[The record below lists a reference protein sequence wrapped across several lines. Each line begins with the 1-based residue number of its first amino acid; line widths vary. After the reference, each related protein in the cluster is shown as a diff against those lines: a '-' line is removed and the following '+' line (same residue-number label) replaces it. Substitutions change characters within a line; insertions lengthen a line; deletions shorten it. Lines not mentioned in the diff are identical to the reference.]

1 MLIVRLATRNLFRQA
16 KRNVLSMV
24 SIIFGVF
31 IIIIGSGFA
40 LGLNENAIRA
50 QIDSVSG
57 HVLVL
62 PEEYP
67 TSGFRH
73 PVSNA
78 FSIDQDTQTWL
89 NENTKA
95 WTSRIVAT
103 PRAIKGYESMRVRL
117 MGMSDNDEQVFPRDM
132 WNIEGAL
139 PQKGNDQILVATKP
153 AQLLGLKLGDVLTLE
168 SRTVDGAMNAMRYE
182 VSGIVSTG
190 NPMFDNLGV
199 FMPIDTA
206 DTLIA
211 ANGRVTHVAS
221 LVNDRDQNQTFASN
235 VQSKMQ
241 KNVVRTWQE
250 ETKELVEIGYLRTKM
265 FNIMGFALLLMAATG
280 IANTVLMAAFERVAE
295 IGTLRS
301 MGLKKSGVL
310 LMFAV
315 EGLWLGIF
323 GGLIGVVSAGS
334 ICAHY
339 SQNGI
344 DMMALIEGK
353 TDQMG
358 NIPISAILY
367 MDFSYDTITFAFTA
381 AVITSVLASIYPAY
395 AASKISPSQAVRP
408 R

>member
-16 KRNVLSMV
+16 KRNTLSMV

-78 FSIDQDTQTWL
+78 FSIDQDTQNWL
-89 NENTKA
+89 DENTKA

-117 MGMSDNDEQVFPRDM
+117 MGMSDNDEQVFSREIWKIDGEFPK
-132 WNIEGAL
+132 
-139 PQKGNDQILVATKP
+139 KGKEQILVATKP

-182 VSGIVSTG
+182 VSGIVSTS

-199 FMPIDTA
+199 FMPIETA
-206 DTLIA
+206 DTLLA

-221 LVNDRDQNQTFASN
+221 LVDNRDQNQMFASN
-235 VQSKMQ
+235 IQSKMK
-241 KNVVRTWQE
+241 KNVVRTWQQ
-250 ETKELVEIGYLRTKM
+250 ETKELVEIGHLRTKM
-265 FNIMGFALLLMAATG
+265 FNMMGFGLLFMAATG

-310 LMFAV
+310 LMFAI
-315 EGLWLGIF
+315 EGLWMGIV
-323 GGLIGVVSAGS
+323 GGLIGVVSAGA

-339 SQNGI
+339 SHNGI

-358 NIPISAILY
+358 NIPISSILY
-367 MDFSYDTITFAFTA
+367 LNFSYDTIIFAFGA
-381 AVITSVLASIYPAY
+381 AIITSVLASIYPAY
-395 AASKISPSQAVRP
+395 AASKITPSQAVRS